1 MRKLFGEKLFVLNVG
16 LEHFYHELAE
26 QGVRVVHVEYR
37 PPPKLEK
44 DIEEI
49 LSKII

>member
-1 MRKLFGEKLFVLNVG
+1 MRKLFGEKLFVLNIG
-16 LEHFYHELAE
+16 LEYFYHELVE
-26 QGVRVVHVEYR
+26 QGVDAVHVEYR

-49 LSKII
+49 LDKIL